1 MSTIQESNMDVVRNY
16 LTEVDRGN
24 QEMLFEV
31 MTEDS
36 RFHFGAAEMDRDA
49 CYDVLKSFYAAFPDL
64 THEVQDLFSVE
75 DRVVL
80 RAVDTGTHRG
90 EFMGIAPTGRSVE
103 ISVIAIFR
111 FEDGR
116 IAEIWEEADILGLL
130 RQIGVEG
137 LP

>member
-1 MSTIQESNMDVVRNY
+1 
-16 LTEVDRGN
+16 
-24 QEMLFEV
+24 
-31 MTEDS
+31 
-36 RFHFGAAEMDRDA
+36 
-49 CYDVLKSFYAAFPDL
+49 LKSFYAAFPDL

-80 RAVDTGTHRG
+80 RAVDTGTHQG
-90 EFMGIAPTGRSVE
+90 KFMGLAPTGRSVE